1 MEKRTTIFATFA
13 VATTYSTLYFY
24 QTTLLPFIT
33 KSLAIDTMHF
43 GYLQT
48 VFGIVQLAGGPIF
61 GRFCDHF
68 GANFGF
74 VIAMISC
81 FVCFFT
87 TAIATGFN
95 SMMLSRV
102 VCIFMHGQQTAQTV
116 LARSTAAG
124 QERTEV
130 FGRIGIT
137 FGIGFIIG
145 PFLAG
150 QFAKY
155 FGYSNAMMIA
165 AALSLATIPII
176 FMFIKVPK
184 VLDHPTAE
192 KSAEKSAVPGRNLL
206 AAYWRVL
213 TGERILRLYVIKYLA
228 TTPLIIMTSIFGVY
242 LVDKFNVTPAE
253 GAWVGTYIGIWISIM
268 NAFGIVFLRR
278 RFSEKILLLIGS
290 STLGL
295 TYFCFTQFSEYWHLY
310 LFLPF
315 MPIGQSLITV
325 EIRKMSKNFHFFS

>member
-1 MEKRTTIFATFA
+1 MEKHSTILATFV
-13 VATTYSTLYFY
+13 VAATYSTLYFY

-33 KSLAIDTMHF
+33 KSLEIDTMHF

-48 VFGIVQLAGGPIF
+48 VFGIVQLGGGPVF

-68 GANFGF
+68 GANVGF
-74 VIAMISC
+74 VVAMISSSTC
-81 FVCFFT
+81 YLI
-87 TAIATGFN
+87 TAVSTGFY
-95 SMMLSRV
+95 SLMLSRL
-102 VCIFMHGQQTAQTV
+102 VCVFMHGQQTAQTV

-150 QFAKY
+150 QFAKN
-155 FGYSNAMMIA
+155 FGNSIAMLIA
-165 AALSLATIPII
+165 AVLSLATIPII
-176 FMFIKVPK
+176 CIFVHVPK
-184 VLDHPTAE
+184 IVDETAVE
-192 KSAEKSAVPGRNLL
+192 KTSVPNRPDALL
-206 AAYWRVL
+206 AAYWRIL
-213 TGERILRLYVIKYLA
+213 NGQRIIRLFVIKYLA
-228 TTPLIIMTSIFGVY
+228 TTPLIIMTSIFGIY

-278 RFSEKILLLIGS
+278 RFSERNLLIFGS
-290 STLGL
+290 LTLGF
-295 TYFCFTQFSEYWHLY
+295 TYFCFTQFTRYWHLY

-315 MPIGQSLITV
+315 MPIGQSLIIV
-325 EIRKMSKNFHFFS
+325 EIQK